1 MTSFGP
7 GPRAPDPRFALA
19 ALAARLTAWAMAVF
33 AVIASGAWVIS
44 RGPEAGLGL
53 AVGFLP
59 VILASFGFAWFL
71 SRGNRIAAGLFG
83 LWCLWGI
90 AKAIQGDDNAVATLM
105 GYAVGVLNFIGLA
118 GVVKGFSK
126 RTSA

>member
-19 ALAARLTAWAMAVF
+19 ALVAQLTAWAMAVL

-44 RGPEAGLGL
+44 RGPEAGFSL

-59 VILASFGFAWFL
+59 GILASFGFAWFL

-83 LWCLWGI
+83 LWCLWGL
-90 AKAIQGDDNAVATLM
+90 AKAIQGDDNIVVALI
-105 GYAVGVLNFIGLA
+105 GYAVGVLNLIGLA
-118 GVVKGFSK
+118 GVVKGFST

>member
-19 ALAARLTAWAMAVF
+19 ALAARLTAWAMAVL

-53 AVGFLP
+53 AASALP
-59 VILASFGFAWFL
+59 EILVNFGFAWFL
-71 SRGNRIAAGLFG
+71 SRGNSITAGLFA
-83 LWCLWGI
+83 LWCLWGL
-90 AKAIQGDDNAVATLM
+90 ATAIQGDDTAVVAAI
-105 GYAVGVLNFIGLA
+105 GYAFGVLNVIGLA
-118 GVVKGFSK
+118 GVVQGFRK
-126 RTSA
+126 RTTA